1 MDRAFELLERI
12 GTLLRTDERAA
23 GLPHGLQ
30 PVHLQA
36 LRYLGRCNRYSDSP
50 AAVAEYLGLT
60 KGTVS
65 QTLKLLEERG
75 LVEKSSDAEDG
86 RRVHLRL
93 TGEGR
98 KLLRGATPPSL
109 LAAAGAALPA
119 ADRARLEQGLEAL
132 LRALQRENGGQ
143 AFGLCGT
150 CRHFQP
156 GPDGARCGLT
166 REPLS
171 ERDAG
176 LLCREHAPPAP

>member
-12 GTLLRTDERAA
+12 STLLRTGARAA
-23 GLPHGLQ
+23 GQPHGLQ

-50 AAVAEYLGLT
+50 AAVTEYLGLT

-65 QTLKLLEERG
+65 QTLNVLEERG
-75 LVEKSSDAEDG
+75 LVEKSSDPDDG

-93 TGEGR
+93 TAQGR
-98 KLLRGATPPSL
+98 KLLRAAATPAAL
-109 LAAAGAALPA
+109 LSAGAALAPG
-119 ADRARLEQGLEAL
+119 DRARLEAGLEAL
-132 LRALQRENGGQ
+132 LRALQVENGGQ
-143 AFGLCGT
+143 PFGLCRT
-150 CRHFQP
+150 CRHFQVEP
-156 GPDGARCGLT
+156 GGARCGLT

-176 LLCREHAPPAP
+176 LLCREHTATT